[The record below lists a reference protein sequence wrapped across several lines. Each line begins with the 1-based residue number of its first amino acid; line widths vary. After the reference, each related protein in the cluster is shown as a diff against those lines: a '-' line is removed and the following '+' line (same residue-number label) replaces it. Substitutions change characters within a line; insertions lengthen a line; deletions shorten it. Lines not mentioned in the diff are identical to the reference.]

1 MHSFKDFLRAK
12 KEFFHLL
19 LLRGVTRVVLAYL
32 LLESLA
38 APLGALWDYLVMLFP
53 EGGWTLTTGSDALVE
68 EVGVERV
75 LDSFLVVQVV
85 HVYHFFP
92 QGQESVIISL
102 IFEDLRLKLLLS
114 FLEGVQPMCSGP
126 S

>member
-1 MHSFKDFLRAK
+1 
-12 KEFFHLL
+12 
-19 LLRGVTRVVLAYL
+19 
-32 LLESLA
+32 
-38 APLGALWDYLVMLFP
+38 MLFP
-53 EGGWTLTTGSDALVE
+53 VGRWTLPAGSDALVE
-68 EVGVERV
+68 EVRVERV

-114 FLEGVQPMCSGP
+114 FLEGVQPMCPGP

>member
-1 MHSFKDFLRAK
+1 MYSFKDLLSAK
-12 KEFFHLL
+12 KEFLHLL
-19 LLRGVTRVVLAYL
+19 LLRGVTRVVFAYL

-38 APLGALWDYLVMLFP
+38 APLGALWGDFVMLFA
-53 EGGWTLTTGSDALVE
+53 EGRWTLTTGSDALVE
-68 EVGVERV
+68 EVRVERV

-85 HVYHFFP
+85 HIDHFFP

>member
-1 MHSFKDFLRAK
+1 
-12 KEFFHLL
+12 
-19 LLRGVTRVVLAYL
+19 
-32 LLESLA
+32 
-38 APLGALWDYLVMLFP
+38 MLFP
-53 EGGWTLTTGSDALVE
+53 VGRWTLPAGGNALVE
-68 EVGVERV
+68 KVRVKRV

-102 IFEDLRLKLLLS
+102 IFENLRLKLLLS
-114 FLEGVQPMCSGP
+114 LLEGVQTMCTDP